1 MSYNILSK
9 MLSKKVRISQKWVV
23 EYFWEKNKILNERSK
38 FFAKIN

>member
-23 EYFWEKNKILNERSK
+23 EYFWEKIKILNERSK